1 MQNNI
6 VLYKELFSN
15 LHVKMVDGR
24 KYPNKPILLFSVMEL
39 VRCCYIVEN
48 KIQLDQ
54 TISAAFEYNWR
65 VLVNSAS
72 PTVWTPFWHM
82 KKEPFWHFHPIHNL
96 SDIDRLVNPGET
108 ASLRK
113 MKREIE
119 YAYLDNELFKI
130 IQEPSGRTELFTV
143 LKTNYLG

>member
-6 VLYKELFSN
+6 VLYKEIFSN
-15 LHVKMVDGR
+15 LHVKIVDGR
-24 KYPNKPILLFSVMEL
+24 KYPNKPILLISVMEL
-39 VRCCYIVEN
+39 VRCGYILEN

-65 VLVNSAS
+65 VFVNSA
-72 PTVWTPFWHM
+72 PPIVWTPFWHM
-82 KKEPFWHFHPIHNL
+82 KKELFWHFRPIHTL
-96 SDIDRLVNPGET
+96 ADIDRLVRSGET
-108 ASLRK
+108 ASLGK

-143 LKTNYLG
+143 LKTNYL